1 MNVHQCRAT
10 TFLHEPLRRSLATWL
25 GGAEVGSMQRC
36 ALEEGHQSEHV
47 GLPDAAGR
55 GRFRWDQYGFH
66 IGSTEGSDHGE
77 GRTPFRSRQDTDFAA
92 MFVAPPGKS
101 TTTRPKG
108 GRHAADAH
116 RSVDAP
122 NTRSPTEAL
131 WALTAAVER
140 LADLIAADRHPP
152 NSIF

>member
-25 GGAEVGSMQRC
+25 GGEAVGSMQRC
-36 ALEEGHQSEHV
+36 TLEEGHQSEHV
-47 GLPDAAGR
+47 GVPDAAGR

-66 IGSTEGSDHGE
+66 IGSTEGSDRGE
-77 GRTPFRSRQDTDFAA
+77 SPTPFRSRQDTDFAA

-101 TTTRPKG
+101 TTKRPKR
-108 GRHAADAH
+108 GRHAADADA
-116 RSVDAP
+116 SVDKP
-122 NTRSPTEAL
+122 NTRSPTQAL

-140 LADLIAADRHPP
+140 LADLISADRNPP
-152 NSIF
+152 NSII